1 MYRVRAT
8 TATQEDPRGRP
19 LLPFLPAPI
28 SILQV
33 LLIIL
38 ANDCGNPS
46 LLRKERDTRR
56 ETNGPTG
63 RENGILTGA
72 EGAEINHN

>member
-1 MYRVRAT
+1 MYRVHVAT
-8 TATQEDPRGRP
+8 TTQEDPRGRP
-19 LLPFLPAPI
+19 LLPFWLAQI

-46 LLRKERDTRR
+46 LPREEGDARR
-56 ETNGPTG
+56 ETNGPTE
-63 RENGILTGA
+63 RENGVLAGA